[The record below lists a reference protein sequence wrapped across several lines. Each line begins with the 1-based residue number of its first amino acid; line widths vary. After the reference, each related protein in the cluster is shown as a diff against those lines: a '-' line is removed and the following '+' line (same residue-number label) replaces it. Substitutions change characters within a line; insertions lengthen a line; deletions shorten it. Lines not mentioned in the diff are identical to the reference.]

1 MCNASSLRH
10 VIRRRSQAD
19 FDIIFRNVNWQYLT
33 MAALVTWTLN
43 VLDTNLGI
51 AKRKI
56 LLAKYCNAENRLCKY
71 YLLMLRCVSIKCVTK
86 SVP

>member
-1 MCNASSLRH
+1 
-10 VIRRRSQAD
+10 
-19 FDIIFRNVNWQYLT
+19 